1 MKEDALLNLF
11 IDNLRKF
18 FYPEEWIKIDL
29 TLSKTELLALLIVDR
44 HGEIIM
50 SQIADYVRVPLSTAT
65 GIVDRL
71 VKNKYLK
78 RERSESD
85 RRIVVIQLTEKG
97 SQIVKDVKESI
108 LEYLEKINQALSE
121 EERKFLYNLFFKI
134 MHRFE
139 ENYQEEPEQENNR
152 VKRIPID

>member
-97 SQIVKDVKESI
+97 SEIVKDVKESI
-108 LEYLEKINQALSE
+108 LGYLEKINQTLTEDERQFLS
-121 EERKFLYNLFFKI
+121 NLFFKI

-139 ENYQEEPEQENNR
+139 ENHQEEPEQGNNK